1 VRLPATFEIGSGGS
15 LSPTSVSSPAFLA
28 IQLTLISADRRQHR
42 AVLETTVAHSLTVPP
57 GGRASLLI
65 AGLKAGRYVIQVD
78 GAARGALLIGGEPG
92 P

>member
-1 VRLPATFEIGSGGS
+1 VRLPATFEIGPGGS
-15 LSPTSVSSPAFLA
+15 LSPASVSSPAFVA
-28 IQLTLISADRRQHR
+28 IQLTLVSADRRQHR
-42 AVLETTVAHSLTVPP
+42 AVLETTAAHSLSVPP